1 MNDSISPDFAEYTDR
16 TREVWD
22 RLAEWWD
29 DRIGDGN
36 PTQELLLEP
45 NTERMLELQPGER
58 VLDIACGA
66 GRFARR
72 MAALGAE
79 VVAFD
84 HSDRFI
90 ARARQRTT
98 EYADRIDYRV
108 IQRIR
113 PGRAPVPGQ
122 GPVRRRRSAQWALWT
137 WRPLSRFYPRCPRC
151 SSPALG
157 SCSPLRTPS
166 STPAA
171 CAGLRRSRTRTAS
184 W

>member
-1 MNDSISPDFAEYTDR
+1 MNDSIPPDFAEYTDR

-36 PTQELLLEP
+36 PTQDLLLEP
-45 NTERMLELQPGER
+45 TTERMLELQPGER

-84 HSDRFI
+84 HSERFI
-90 ARARQRTT
+90 PAGAPTHNGERRQ
-98 EYADRIDYRV
+98 DRLQGYE
-108 IQRIR
+108 RIR
-113 PGRAPVPGQ
+113 P
-122 GPVRRRRSAQWALWT
+122 
-137 WRPLSRFYPRCPRC
+137 
-151 SSPALG
+151 
-157 SCSPLRTPS
+157 
-166 STPAA
+166 
-171 CAGLRRSRTRTAS
+171 
-184 W
+184 